1 MTNWLI
7 KLCPSSPRELDR
19 LNRVFP
25 APSHPDE
32 ETDRGGT
39 RKKVLPCRRKSVSLH
54 PESMANFPPLHPAQ
68 LGFVAFHMG
77 NEWLVGRAH
86 ETEPGI
92 GRIIDVDFSKCFPYV
107 FQMLCDILVISMCF
121 IPTPGTRN
129 NNDGHLAVVICFFR
143 VSCSVRCF
151 VPIPLRSILLLPVH
165 GQFLLCPSQKKTK
178 EIPIIQNLLLS
189 LHKQQE

>member
-121 IPTPGTRN
+121 IPTPGTHN

-143 VSCSVRCF
+143 ESYSVRCF

-165 GQFLLCPSQKKTK
+165 GQFLLSPSQKKTK
-178 EIPIIQNLLLS
+178 
-189 LHKQQE
+189 

>member
-7 KLCPSSPRELDR
+7 KLCQSSPRELDR
-19 LNRVFP
+19 LNRGFP

-121 IPTPGTRN
+121 IPPPGVQKSGRLIT
-129 NNDGHLAVVICFFR
+129 LFVIW
-143 VSCSVRCF
+143 
-151 VPIPLRSILLLPVH
+151 PLP
-165 GQFLLCPSQKKTK
+165 
-178 EIPIIQNLLLS
+178 LLLS
-189 LHKQQE
+189 IGNVLLTFAAFHINIGCCFGFSNTG

>member
-121 IPTPGTRN
+121 IPPPGVQKRQS
-129 NNDGHLAVVICFFR
+129 HMALSFFFASYCF
-143 VSCSVRCF
+143 
-151 VPIPLRSILLLPVH
+151 LLL
-165 GQFLLCPSQKKTK
+165 FLYSTEVTIDVSTLPQGVYMLQYTSQRGTSATRFDV
-178 EIPIIQNLLLS
+178 Q
-189 LHKQQE
+189 

>member
-121 IPTPGTRN
+121 IPPPGYKKVVGRSLFLFY
-129 NNDGHLAVVICFFR
+129 GHYLYCYLLGMFF
-143 VSCSVRCF
+143 
-151 VPIPLRSILLLPVH
+151 
-165 GQFLLCPSQKKTK
+165 
-178 EIPIIQNLLLS
+178 
-189 LHKQQE
+189 

>member
-54 PESMANFPPLHPAQ
+54 LESMANFPPLHPAQ

-121 IPTPGTRN
+121 IPPPGVQKSGRLIT
-129 NNDGHLAVVICFFR
+129 FF
-143 VSCSVRCF
+143 VLWS
-151 VPIPLRSILLLPVH
+151 IPLSMSIGNVLLTFATVH
-165 GQFLLCPSQKKTK
+165 INIGCGLGCSNTG
-178 EIPIIQNLLLS
+178 
-189 LHKQQE
+189 